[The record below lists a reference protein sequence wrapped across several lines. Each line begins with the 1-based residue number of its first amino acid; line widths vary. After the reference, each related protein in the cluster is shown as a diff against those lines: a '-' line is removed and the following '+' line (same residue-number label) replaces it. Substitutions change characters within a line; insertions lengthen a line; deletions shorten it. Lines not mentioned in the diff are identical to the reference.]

1 MPISGELFER
11 PAGGPVVPAG
21 LPLVILLTGFT
32 DAGNAVSGLIDH
44 LHETTDP
51 KPVAIFD
58 NDLLLDYRARRPVMI
73 FDQDHL
79 TEFRPARLELLPR
92 TRRPR
97 SAVPAAVRL

>member
-11 PAGGPVVPAG
+11 PADGPVVPAG

-51 KPVAIFD
+51 KPVTEL
-58 NDLLLDYRARRPVMI
+58 NGEPVYGERV
-73 FDQDHL
+73 DETDPTKRK
-79 TEFRPARLELLPR
+79 TED
-92 TRRPR
+92 
-97 SAVPAAVRL
+97 